1 MTTQKPGTTTVRD
14 LLAELIKTQN
24 KQGLI
29 DLCNTLTPKD
39 RRMTLAYDGLLWR
52 IDAGWEYPDAHTT
65 VCKDFDLSVEDGEE
79 LTRRY
84 DKAESQQP

>member
-1 MTTQKPGTTTVRD
+1 MTTQKPGTTTVND
-14 LLAELIKTQN
+14 CLVELIKTQD

-29 DLCNTLTPKD
+29 DLCNALTPKTD
-39 RRMTLAYDGLLWR
+39 RVNMAYHGLLWR

>member
-1 MTTQKPGTTTVRD
+1 MTTQEPDIPTVSD
-14 LLAELIKTQN
+14 HLAELIKTQD

-29 DLCNTLTPKD
+29 DLCNALTPKD
-39 RRMTLAYDGLLWR
+39 RRMTLAYDGLVWR

-65 VCKDFDLSVEDGEE
+65 VCKDFGLSVEDGEE
-79 LTRRY
+79 LRRRY